1 MKKLLIYLFLIL
13 FYPSISFAN
22 SISEYEVGG
31 LRLGKSL
38 LDVITEDEIKE
49 NMIPTTS
56 GADKFVTTLYI
67 ANIFTYPDLD
77 FGLYAVTFKVN
88 DKKYKIYGF
97 YAIELFEN
105 DFKGCLK
112 KQDQLTKELAKKFGI
127 KPYDWGIDEKPST
140 RKGKWRAVIFDFP
153 IPSDTASVLCYHFE
167 DEPER
172 DNLKLGILTREYADF
187 ITVK

>member
-56 GADKFVTTLYI
+56 GADKFVTTLQ
-67 ANIFTYPDLD
+67 
-77 FGLYAVTFKVN
+77 
-88 DKKYKIYGF
+88 
-97 YAIELFEN
+97 EN
-105 DFKGCLK
+105 M
-112 KQDQLTKELAKKFGI
+112 QT
-127 KPYDWGIDEKPST
+127 S
-140 RKGKWRAVIFDFP
+140 
-153 IPSDTASVLCYHFE
+153 
-167 DEPER
+167 
-172 DNLKLGILTREYADF
+172 
-187 ITVK
+187 